1 MQIRRRMKSRA
12 FALML
17 MFGALAFSISAQ
29 RRPLSDQ
36 EEVRVSSASSSLI
49 LEAQTQTSPAP
60 SPVEAEKI
68 IGSQA
73 REVILALK
81 NRDMRKLSSFVHVK
95 RGLRFSPYPYVT
107 MTGEGENRDLEFTK
121 KQVKSLLA
129 TNKRYVWG
137 AYDGSGK
144 PIRLTG
150 AAYFKRFVYDQDFAN
165 AKQISFNGPI
175 MGQGNVTNNIHEAYL
190 PGAIVVEYHFSGFDP
205 KREGMDWKSLWL
217 VFENRDHKWYLV
229 GIVHGEWT
237 I

>member
-1 MQIRRRMKSRA
+1 MKVNRTLVLRS
-12 FALML
+12 FAVI
-17 MFGALAFSISAQ
+17 FAIVVLAFSINAQ
-29 RRPLSDQ
+29 IRQLSDQ
-36 EEVRVSSASSSLI
+36 KEVQVWSLSSSLI

-60 SPVEAEKI
+60 SPAEAEKI
-68 IGSQA
+68 IGSRA
-73 REVILALK
+73 KEVILALK
-81 NRDMRKLSSFVHVK
+81 RRDVRKLSSFVHVK

-107 MTGEGENRDLEFTK
+107 MTGENRDLEFTK

-129 TNKRYVWG
+129 TNKRYAWG

-144 PIRLTG
+144 PIRLTA

-175 MGQGNVTNNIHEAYL
+175 LGQGNVTNNIHEAYL

-205 KREGMDWKSLWL
+205 KREGMDWRSLWL

-229 GIVHGEWT
+229 GIVHGDWT